1 MEMWTAGAA
10 AIPDMFG
17 VCGVDSGL
25 VVLELV
31 SVDGLAARDSLRLV
45 GFPVMGSWADRRIS
59 CWRVRIGVGLSVCSR
74 FAIKF
79 PLVVGSSCD
88 VSGSCEK
95 TLIEINLKIVASQRG
110 QNLLCGL
117 SKLGNK
123 LVVICNYV
131 WLN

>member
-1 MEMWTAGAA
+1 VA
-10 AIPDMFG
+10 
-17 VCGVDSGL
+17 S
-25 VVLELV
+25 
-31 SVDGLAARDSLRLV
+31 
-45 GFPVMGSWADRRIS
+45 RIS
-59 CWRVRIGVGLSVCSR
+59 CRRVRIGVGLRVLSL

-79 PLVVGSSCD
+79 PLAVGSSCG

-95 TLIEINLKIVASQRG
+95 TLIERKLKIVASRRG

-117 SKLGNK
+117 NKSGNK